1 MPTFVMLESPSRS
14 PRRQRTS
21 SSSASS
27 SASAS
32 SSSSPSFGTQWAVAL
47 AMDAGAAPTTAAA
60 PPPALGPVTNV
71 RWDAHSCLPRLLS
84 VILADMRGF
93 LKRNEGLTCRE
104 KDNGETKSF
113 WHKAAVTFNNTKFVT
128 VLYGIGREI
137 PLMIA
142 YSGYHATAEG
152 LEKKFNEM
160 RTYMDKAIANF
171 TRSRNG
177 DGGPVSYNLATSSM
191 CTSDFWEFCNG
202 NSFLYYFWKVLNMF
216 DLTKSATSRM
226 PLEIINSS
234 DVALRRTVTSAS
246 RASSS
251 SCSASSSSLPTH
263 DTIEIQRTRTAAQ
276 EQLDQA
282 RAAAAAAMSVTAR
295 DETMKRLIEEYE
307 LAKAA
312 MEAHKVKDT
321 ESLVYRAKKARFEAI
336 EVELTKM
343 ME

>member
-1 MPTFVMLESPSRS
+1 
-14 PRRQRTS
+14 
-21 SSSASS
+21 
-27 SASAS
+27 
-32 SSSSPSFGTQWAVAL
+32 
-47 AMDAGAAPTTAAA
+47 
-60 PPPALGPVTNV
+60 
-71 RWDAHSCLPRLLS
+71 
-84 VILADMRGF
+84 MRGF

-142 YSGYHATAEG
+142 YSGYHATAEVPFHRTTPRCAVRHCATRHCAVPRRTMLTPCNTPSHGPTAPLPHRPPTKG